1 MKTIKEKMDFVK
13 GFASTFSVLIRCCNA
28 ILVCIVVS
36 VAKATTQCCI
46 LLATNGNLV
55 PMGLVSNKRMKD
67 NVATEVSSSGDSAS
81 INVSLC
87 DKSLLEQRTFCV
99 SNSALIDREPRPTL
113 VNENIPITNHPA
125 LWAGVMQIMI

>member
-13 GFASTFSVLIRCCNA
+13 GFASSFSVLIRCGNA

-46 LLATNGNLV
+46 LLATNENLV

-67 NVATEVSSSGDSAS
+67 NVVTEVSSSDDSAS

-87 DKSLLEQRTFCV
+87 DKSLIEKRTFCV
-99 SNSALIDREPRPTL
+99 SNSALIDREPKPTL
-113 VNENIPITNHPA
+113 VNENIPITNHSA